1 MAQFTDWFLA
11 DAEEATEL
19 ADALRDELAEA
30 WPRISLREVNE
41 PELVHL
47 SKILLGGAFSYE
59 SEVLFPADDETHGIP
74 DDVEVE
80 EEDDAV
86 SGEDDYPRLDE
97 DARDGGTFVKL
108 VPEEFIHAL
117 AAIDDGDLGELA
129 TRWRTRSERLRGC
142 SADDLGA
149 VLESM
154 REFAVMAAE
163 TNKAVLSAFEI

>member
-1 MAQFTDWFLA
+1 MSQFTDWFLA
-11 DAEEATEL
+11 DADEAGEL
-19 ADALRDELAEA
+19 ARALRDELAEA

-59 SEVLFPADDETHGIP
+59 SEVLFPEDDEIHQIP
-74 DDVEVE
+74 DDDEVDAQD
-80 EEDDAV
+80 EDGDY
-86 SGEDDYPRLDE
+86 DDRRMDE
-97 DARDGGTFVKL
+97 DALDGGTFVKL
-108 VPEEFIHAL
+108 VPEEFVQAL

-142 SADDLGA
+142 SADDLA
-149 VLESM
+149 SVLEHM

-163 TNKAVLSAFEI
+163 SNKAVLSAFER